1 MSIASSPTDPVTIQA
16 GIVAEFTPLADW
28 DAKYAHIIALG
39 KAVPPM
45 DEALKTEDNIV
56 RGCQSLVWLHATE
69 HPEYK
74 GRIQLQADSDALI
87 VKGLISLLL
96 RVYHNQTPATIL
108 ATPPQFL
115 TDLDLGKHLSMT
127 RSNGL
132 HAMLKQIQFYAM
144 AFQAKASLG

>member
-1 MSIASSPTDPVTIQA
+1 MSVSTSPIDPAAIQA

-39 KAVPPM
+39 KQLAPM
-45 DEALKTEDNIV
+45 DQQLKTEDNIV
-56 RGCQSLVWLHATE
+56 RGCQSQVWLHATE
-69 HPEYK
+69 HD